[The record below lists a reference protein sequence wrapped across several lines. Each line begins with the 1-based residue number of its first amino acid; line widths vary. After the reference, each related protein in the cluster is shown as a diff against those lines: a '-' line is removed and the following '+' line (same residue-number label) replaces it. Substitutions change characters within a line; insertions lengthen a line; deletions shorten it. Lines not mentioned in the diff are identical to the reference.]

1 MDFIAIDFET
11 ATGKHSTPCALGITL
26 VKNSQIVE
34 FKSYLINPEC
44 KFSPRNIAVHGIRP
58 EDVVSSP
65 TFADLWPEIRPL
77 FRHYPVVAHNVSFDR
92 SVLESTARRYHL
104 DLPAITYFC
113 TLQLCQENYEMESYK
128 LNDLCSSLGICLETH
143 HHCDC
148 DSAACAQIMLHLITD
163 ETTAIHDVTQTGERA
178 VQREHRSAGG
188 FYTRISIEAPD
199 DAPFSAPDTPAHEW
213 KLPQLTYADEYS
225 FSGKNTAI
233 TGDIPG
239 FEREQVVAY
248 IADQG
253 GVFKSGISK
262 KVDYLIVGLE
272 DRSLISDKETFKS
285 SKIIKCEQLIADG
298 HPVQFI
304 SGLQLSERMKNQKG

>member
-11 ATGKHSTPCALGITL
+11 ASGKRSTPCALGITL
-26 VKNSQIVE
+26 VKDSQIVE
-34 FKSYLINPEC
+34 CKSYLINPEC
-44 KFSPRNIAVHGIRP
+44 KFSPHNIAVHGIHP

-113 TLQLCQENYEMESYK
+113 TLQLCQENYEWESYK
-128 LNDLCSSLGICLETH
+128 LNDICSNLGICLETY

-148 DSAACAQIMLHLITD
+148 DSAACAQIMLRLLSD
-163 ETTAIHDVTQTGERA
+163 ETTAIHDVTQTGERI
-178 VQREHRSAGG
+178 VQRDHRPFGG
-188 FYTRISIEAPD
+188 VYTRISFESPD
-199 DAPFSAPDTPAHEW
+199 NTPSSASEVPAHEW

-225 FSGKNTAI
+225 FSGKSVAI
-233 TGDIPG
+233 TGEIPDY
-239 FEREQVVAY
+239 EREQVVAY
-248 IADQG
+248 ITAQG
-253 GVFKSGISK
+253 GVFKSGVSK

-285 SKIIKCEQLIADG
+285 SKIIKCEQLILDG
-298 HPVQFI
+298 CPIQFI
-304 SGLQLSERMKNQKG
+304 SGIMLSERMKHLQG